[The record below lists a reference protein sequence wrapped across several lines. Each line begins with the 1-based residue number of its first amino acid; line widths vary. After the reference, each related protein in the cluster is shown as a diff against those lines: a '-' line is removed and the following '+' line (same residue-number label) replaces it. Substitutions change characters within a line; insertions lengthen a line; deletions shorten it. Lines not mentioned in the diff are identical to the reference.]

1 ASVHDSVGA
10 TRIMHL
16 AAYMGLVPAAVMI
29 VVSDLGDTPDI
40 CMSRH
45 IVAALAR
52 PAKRDELGRG
62 TGGTGAT
69 AGRRRGPEAPRHR
82 AAEPARK
89 PHGGGN
95 LVHPRLARGRRNRG
109 QSLPGTAR
117 RDRRPQRADGPA
129 AGRGRPRRLPA
140 AVARWSARRIGA
152 FVYAD

>member
-1 ASVHDSVGA
+1 MAIARSSGAKRGSSASAESVASVHDSVGA

-29 VVSDLGDTPDI
+29 VVSDLGDAPDI

-45 IVAALAR
+45 IVAASAR

-62 TGGTGAT
+62 SGGTGT
-69 AGRRRGPEAPRHR
+69 LAGRRRGPEAPRHR

-95 LVHPRLARGRRNRG
+95 LVHPRFAHGRRNRR
-109 QSLPGTAR
+109 QPLPGTAGL
-117 RDRRPQRADGPA
+117 DRRTHR
-129 AGRGRPRRLPA
+129 
-140 AVARWSARRIGA
+140 
-152 FVYAD
+152 